1 MRTPLRVGVTGGIGS
16 GKTTVCELFA
26 GVGVPVIDAD
36 LIARE
41 LVAPGQPA
49 LTAIIAQFGEDVI
62 GADGELKRE
71 RMRSLIFTDRK
82 KRKCLEE
89 ILHPRIYAEIERRA
103 SDIKTPYCI
112 LCIPLLLE
120 SGGASRV
127 DQILVVDAPEALQKQ
142 RVVTRDG
149 VSLDAVEAMLKPQ
162 LDRRERLR
170 LADAVIDNQGDIEGL
185 RRQVLTLHQHF
196 LSLAGAAA
204 NADGQ
209 VNLRKL

>member
-16 GKTTVCELFA
+16 GKTTVCRLFA
-26 GVGVPVIDAD
+26 ELGAPVIEAD

-49 LTAIIAQFGEDVI
+49 LTAIIAQFGKDVI
-62 GADGELKRE
+62 GADGELKRA
-71 RMRSLIFTDRK
+71 RLRSLIFADRE
-82 KRKCLEE
+82 KRKRLEQ
-89 ILHPRIYAEIERRA
+89 IIHPRIYAEMERRA
-103 SDIKTPYCI
+103 ADITAPYCI

-120 SGGASRV
+120 TGGASRV
-127 DQILVVDAPEALQKQ
+127 DQILVVDTPEALQKQ

-149 VSLDAVEAMLKPQ
+149 VSLNEVEAMLKTQ
-162 LDRRERLR
+162 LDCGERLG
-170 LADAVIDNQGDIEGL
+170 LADAVIDNQGDIEDL

-204 NADGQ
+204 NADGCT
-209 VNLRKL
+209 

>member
-26 GVGVPVIDAD
+26 GLGVPVIDAD

-49 LTAIIAQFGEDVI
+49 LAAIIAQFGEDII
-62 GADGELKRE
+62 GAEGGLKRE
-71 RMRSLIFTDRK
+71 RLRSLIFADRE

-89 ILHPRIYAEIERRA
+89 ILHPRVYAEMERRA
-103 SDIKTPYCI
+103 EKIKTPYCI

-120 SGGASRV
+120 SGGANRV
-127 DQILVVDAPEALQKQ
+127 DQIVVVDVPEALQKQ
-142 RVVTRDG
+142 RVLTRDG
-149 VSLDAVEAMLKPQ
+149 VSLNAVEAMLNAQ
-162 LDRRERLR
+162 VDRTERLR

-196 LSLAGAAA
+196 LSLASVAV
-204 NADGQ
+204 NADGC
-209 VNLRKL
+209 R